1 MKISFINPGPNETRL
16 EGENMNVAAC
26 PPLGILYLASTLG
39 ANGFEVSVLD
49 HAADGMSIK
58 EVADW
63 VVKEDPDVLGLSV
76 LVTSSLIA
84 PKIAEEVKKIKP
96 DMPIVFGNHHAT
108 FNAERILRKY
118 PFVDIVVRGEGEHTC
133 LELLN
138 CLKEGRS
145 IKDVL
150 GISFRHD
157 GGVVSN
163 PDRPLIKDID
173 ALPFPQRDLIDAEYH
188 NTTVGIDVAPKKFTS
203 FLSSRGCV
211 FNCRFCGCTSIAK
224 NRWRARS
231 IENIMDELHLL
242 ASEGYEQIFFV
253 DDNFT
258 LNHKRVVDLCR
269 RMREEKLDIEWFCEG
284 RVDQAS
290 YDTFREMVKAGCRIM
305 YFGIESGAQK
315 VLDYY
320 DKRIT
325 PEQSKEA
332 VEKARKAGFDVI
344 AGSFILGAPNETKAD
359 IQETLGFIKRLNLDV
374 PQINI
379 LSVVPGNAI
388 WDELKEKQMFDE
400 DKYWERGFWI
410 SDVCPNVVPADE
422 VRMMVRDFY
431 RSYIW
436 STKYIAKQV
445 WLTMKSQYRLNVLYN
460 SLKTVNKTINNI
472 SNYITL

>member
-1 MKISFINPGPNETRL
+1 MKISFINPAPNETRL

-49 HAADGMSIK
+49 HAAEGMSIK

-410 SDVCPNVVPADE
+410 SDVCPNVVTADE